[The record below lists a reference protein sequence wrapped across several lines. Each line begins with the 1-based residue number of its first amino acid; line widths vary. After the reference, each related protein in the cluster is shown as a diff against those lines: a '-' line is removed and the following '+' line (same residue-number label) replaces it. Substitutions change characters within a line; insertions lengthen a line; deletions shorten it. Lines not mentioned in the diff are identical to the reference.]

1 MNKELES
8 DLMEQLAR
16 QRQWAAMTAE
26 QKKEA
31 ALSGSEGAAGEI
43 SVSPCDFAGA
53 VSKRHGCTGRRNE
66 RRLLIGFFNMK
77 REFGAVLHADN
88 QAAVLGTDVRQI
100 SIECIA
106 FVNKIKQGICEVIGI
121 HGRSLLCA
129 KKAHTE
135 VYARKTHHSDCCD
148 TIYFQPTEGT

>member
-53 VSKRHGCTGRRNE
+53 VSNQHGSDNGCHE
-66 RRLLIGFFNMK
+66 QSLLVYPLDMQLEN
-77 REFGAVLHADN
+77 RAVLHLN
-88 QAAVLGTDVRQI
+88 
-100 SIECIA
+100 
-106 FVNKIKQGICEVIGI
+106 N
-121 HGRSLLCA
+121 
-129 KKAHTE
+129 
-135 VYARKTHHSDCCD
+135 
-148 TIYFQPTEGT
+148 